1 MERPWWRS
9 RWAPADVWHSRT
21 MVEDFRESVRERV
34 RMVPA
39 GPPPAPWRSVAVR
52 SVGGLTEVGI
62 GSSAAGEEF
71 VLVVSGTGRGVVST
85 GGEVVAR
92 DHDDQLADWYEP
104 IELVATGIGPL
115 AGQRVRLAGLA
126 GGGLALDTADGW
138 SVGRYP
144 VDWPDERVIL
154 EPPNTGV
161 LWPGHESGCVTLLGP
176 DLPHEVRTVGF
187 SRTGRLLVI
196 ATSGDLALY
205 TR

>member
-1 MERPWWRS
+1 
-9 RWAPADVWHSRT
+9 
-21 MVEDFRESVRERV
+21 
-34 RMVPA
+34 MVPA
-39 GPPPAPWRSVAVR
+39 GPVPAPWRPVATV

-62 GSSAAGEEF
+62 HSSSTGEEF
-71 VLVVSGTGRGVVST
+71 VLVVSSTGRGVVST

-92 DHDDQLADWYEP
+92 DRDDQLGDWYDP

-126 GGGLALDTADGW
+126 GGGLALGTTDGW

-161 LWPGHESGCVTLLGP
+161 LWPGHESGCVRLLGP
-176 DLPHEVRTVGF
+176 DVPYEVRTVGF
-187 SRTGRLLVI
+187 SRTGRLLVT
-196 ATSGDLALY
+196 ATAGDVALY
-205 TR
+205 SR